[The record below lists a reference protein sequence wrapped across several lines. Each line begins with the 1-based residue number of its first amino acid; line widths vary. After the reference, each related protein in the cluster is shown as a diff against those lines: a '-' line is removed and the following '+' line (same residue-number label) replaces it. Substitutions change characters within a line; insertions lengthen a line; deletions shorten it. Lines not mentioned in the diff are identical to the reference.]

1 VGTMEASAATMSAPL
16 VATPAQES
24 MAPRPGGA
32 HSAAALGQAP
42 DPDLEDRCGPAPSK
56 ALMCLCSWNP
66 MAWIGCVQKV
76 DQNQQQAI
84 LYWGKYA
91 GSLKDPGL
99 YCLNPCGRQVMVA
112 STKYSTLNLKDIKVV
127 DAKGNPVIVSGVVT
141 YALTSA
147 KKACIDVEA
156 PSNYVALQATAA
168 MKQVASLY
176 PYQAPPGQ
184 ASLQAEGPAI
194 CAELM
199 QSLQA
204 KVAITGAHILNFE
217 IVDLSYAPEV
227 AQVMLVKQQAEA
239 LIDARRLIVGAA
251 VDMSMQAVQ
260 QLEAKGA
267 NLSVEARERVASNLL
282 TVICSHN
289 PAVPTMALQGGS

>member
-1 VGTMEASAATMSAPL
+1 MEAAPPGSMSVPL
-16 VATPAQES
+16 VAIPTQES
-24 MAPRPGGA
+24 MAPRPG
-32 HSAAALGQAP
+32 SARIVATSSQAA
-42 DPDLEDRCGPAPSK
+42 DPDVEDRCGPALSK
-56 ALMCLCSWNP
+56 ALMCVCSWNP
-66 MAWIGCVQKV
+66 LAWVGCFQKV

-84 LYWGKYA
+84 LYWGRYA
-91 GSLKDPGL
+91 GSLKEPGI
-99 YCLNPCGRQVMVA
+99 YCLNPCGRQVMIA

-127 DAKGNPVIVSGVVT
+127 DAKGNPVVVSGVVT

-147 KKACIDVEA
+147 KKACIDVEQ
-156 PSNYVALQATAA
+156 PVNYVALQATAA
-168 MKQVASLY
+168 MKQVAGLY

-194 CAELM
+194 CAELV

-204 KVAITGAHILNFE
+204 KVAITGAYVLNFE

-251 VDMSMQAVQ
+251 VDMSVQAVQ